1 MLTLKKRPA
10 RQEPSQSPAKPAPER
25 RAEASGDR
33 ADEVRLLAYRKWEEA
48 GSPTGDGVEFWR
60 TTPLTPGPTRLS
72 NQTP

>member
-10 RQEPSQSPAKPAPER
+10 RQEPSQSPAKPPAPER

-48 GSPTGDGVEFWR
+48 GSPTGDGVEFWLAAEAELLR
-60 TTPLTPGPTRLS
+60 GRRR
-72 NQTP
+72 